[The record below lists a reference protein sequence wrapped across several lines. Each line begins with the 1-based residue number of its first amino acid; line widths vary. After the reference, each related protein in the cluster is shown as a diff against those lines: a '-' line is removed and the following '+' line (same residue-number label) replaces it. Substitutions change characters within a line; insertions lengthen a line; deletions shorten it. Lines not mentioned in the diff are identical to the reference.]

1 MKRIKKKINSPI
13 KCGDITA
20 FFVFPLTC
28 AAEKH
33 IISEKPLIQRFFKGT
48 GVVLAEHNNR
58 LPPVADKRRVLWRRG
73 QRKFALQ
80 ANIFCVFRKS
90 RERSQKSLIF
100 ASGIPVQSVAKIA
113 TPVIGLLLRRSARIR
128 RKLPAFRLLQAFLQ
142 ARGLLSH
149 QQTTQV

>member
-33 IISEKPLIQRFFKGT
+33 NISETPLIQRFFKGT

-80 ANIFCVFRKS
+80 AIIFFGHRKS
-90 RERSQKSLIF
+90 RECSPKIRDF
-100 ASGIPVQSVAKIA
+100 RANGIPVQDRVVFFDTIIYTLISFDNAKE
-113 TPVIGLLLRRSARIR
+113 
-128 RKLPAFRLLQAFLQ
+128 
-142 ARGLLSH
+142 
-149 QQTTQV
+149 